1 MRRFSLFFI
10 LAAIIGFASVAQAD
24 GAPRPVLTIKDGRF
38 IPETLEVAAGQKI
51 TLEIHNEGKGAE
63 EFESS
68 DLNRE
73 KLIPPGGQASITI
86 GPLKPGT
93 YRFFGEFNPS
103 TAQGV
108 IIAR

>member
-1 MRRFSLFFI
+1 MRRFSLFSL
-10 LAAIIGFASVAQAD
+10 LAVIIGFASVAQAD
-24 GAPRPVLTIKDGRF
+24 DAPRPVLTIKDGRF

-51 TLEIHNEGKGAE
+51 TLEIHNAGKGAE

-73 KLIPPGGQASITI
+73 KLIPAGGQATITI
-86 GPLKPGT
+86 GPLKPGK
-93 YRFFGEFNPS
+93 YRFFGEFNPN

>member
-1 MRRFSLFFI
+1 MRRFSLFSI
-10 LAAIIGFASVAQAD
+10 LVVIIGFASVAQAD
-24 GAPRPVLTIKDGRF
+24 GAPRPVLIIKDGRF

-51 TLEIHNEGKGAE
+51 TLEIRNEGKGAE

-73 KLIPPGGQASITI
+73 KLIPAGGQASITI